1 MRASKWRSA
10 LIGDIQLI
18 NKLRLTP
25 VTTPCDVRD
34 QTDIDNDLTRTFP
47 TEPWFHDHLDNIRT
61 ILMVYADTTPTI
73 GYAQGMCFIVF
84 VLYYVYYQD
93 CPEHVV
99 NDCIFSLHGIMG
111 NIAPLYPHDQADE
124 DIGRWLDSVS
134 GTVRLKLLYRIPSLA
149 VKLRNTMFIKLM
161 IIKTGP
167 ALFAN
172 WFSLQDVLIVWD
184 YIVKPD
190 MFENIINV
198 FCALMM
204 HNRDIYMY
212 FDTEKI
218 LQLTSIKSFY
228 RVSSVVSYAHSLK
241 H

>member
-1 MRASKWRSA
+1 MRASKWRAA
-10 LIGDIQLI
+10 LIGDLELI
-18 NKLRLTP
+18 HKLRQTP
-25 VTTPCDVRD
+25 VIPPDEVRD
-34 QTDIDNDLTRTFP
+34 QNDINNDLTRTFP
-47 TEPWFHDHLDNIRT
+47 TESWFLDHLEDLRT

-93 CPEHVV
+93 CPKHVI

-111 NIAPLYPHDQADE
+111 KIAPLYPRDDE
-124 DIGRWLDSVS
+124 DLDIGRWLDSVS
-134 GTVRLKLLYRIPSLA
+134 STIRLKLLYRVPKLA
-149 VKLRNTMFIKLM
+149 VALRNTMFIKLM

-167 ALFAN
+167 AMFAN
-172 WFSLQDVLIVWD
+172 WFSLQDVLLIWD
-184 YIVKPD
+184 YILKPG
-190 MFENIINV
+190 MFENFINV

-204 HNRDIYMY
+204 HNGDIYMN

-218 LQLTSIKSFY
+218 LQLTSVKSFY